1 MQNLQPQK
9 PRNKVDWKK
18 YNDSLSR
25 RAELFLDISVLK
37 RWEKEIKKLNKK
49 KSGRRFVYPDCFIKY
64 LALLQTSFN
73 CSFRFLESIIS
84 FLSKHISGLKKPD
97 HAAIHR
103 RISSMKLNLDNTI
116 KNRKKLVVSI
126 DSSGLKVH
134 NRGEWIRHKH
144 KVRRGYLKIHFAINP
159 KTRQIIELETTK
171 EEVHDNKKFR
181 PLIRKLLKKFTLK
194 KVLADAAY
202 DDHRNFNLLD
212 RNKIIPAIKLKKN
225 CFPYKFFPKRDKKF
239 RIRNK
244 YAKLFQKKFNNWR
257 RLLGY
262 KKRWT
267 SEIVFSSFKAKFG
280 EYFRSKKMENIEKE
294 ILRKAYVHNL
304 LMVDMHKA

>member
-1 MQNLQPQK
+1 MQPQK

-37 RWEKEIKKLNKK
+37 YWEKEIKVLNRK
-49 KSGRRFVYPDCFIKY
+49 KSGRKFVYPDCFIKY
-64 LALLQTSFN
+64 LALLQTVFC

-84 FLSKHISGLKKPD
+84 FLSKHIPSLKKPD
-97 HAAIHR
+97 HATIHR
-103 RISSMKLNLDNTI
+103 RISSLKLNLDETI

-144 KVRRGYLKIHFAINP
+144 QIRRGYLKIHFAVNT
-159 KTRQIIELETTK
+159 KTNQILELVTTK

-181 PLIRKLLKKFTLK
+181 PVVRRLLKKFNLR

-225 CFPYKFFPKRDKKF
+225 CFPHKFFPKRDKKF
-239 RIRNK
+239 RVRNK
-244 YAKLFQKKFNNWR
+244 YAKLFQNSFKNWR
-257 RLLGY
+257 RKLRY
-262 KKRWT
+262 NKRWI

-280 EYFRSKKMENIEKE
+280 EYFRSKKTENIENE
-294 ILRKAYVHNL
+294 ILRKIYVHNL
-304 LMVDMHKA
+304 LMADMRRA